1 MVLIWKCLAT
11 AFFSLF
17 LLGCTTA
24 KKDESH
30 SDLFIDPAKRLGE
43 RVVVRGFLHWR
54 LEDRSLYPT
63 ERDATNDRLCLPVL
77 IKKAHKDLLEM
88 AKARD
93 GAMVEISGRVV
104 NAAGPG
110 KVSVFACRQSGI
122 EVESIR

>member
-1 MVLIWKCLAT
+1 MVLIWKCFVT

-17 LLGCTTA
+17 IMGCSTA
-24 KKDESH
+24 EKNESH
-30 SDLFIDPAKRLGE
+30 ADLFIDPSKRLGE

-54 LEDRSLYPT
+54 FEDRSLYPS
-63 ERDATNDRLCLPVL
+63 EGDVANDRLCLPVL
-77 IKKAHKDLLEM
+77 IKKAHRDLLDK

-122 EVESIR
+122 EVDAIR